1 MSNNDTNTIRNYEIG
16 LVVLG
21 KIVIND
27 LFYLSKKFPNHLY
40 GF

>member
-16 LVVLG
+16 LVLG

-27 LFYLSKKFPNHLY
+27 LFYLSKKSAIY
-40 GF
+40 IVV